1 MSSLFD
7 TVGGLPVHALV
18 VHAVVVLV
26 PIGALGAILIVLRRS
41 LSRRYASLVVI
52 ALAIGAGGAVVAKQ
66 SGEQLAKLVAPPPT
80 HVDLGSVMPLIAIGL
95 FLIVMVFWLFDR
107 GIPMNRPRPT
117 WLKVFG
123 VVVILA
129 ALFATFWVV
138 QVGHTGSEGV
148 WTTILR

>member
-1 MSSLFD
+1 
-7 TVGGLPVHALV
+7 
-18 VHAVVVLV
+18 
-26 PIGALGAILIVLRRS
+26 
-41 LSRRYASLVVI
+41 
-52 ALAIGAGGAVVAKQ
+52 
-66 SGEQLAKLVAPPPT
+66 VAPPPT